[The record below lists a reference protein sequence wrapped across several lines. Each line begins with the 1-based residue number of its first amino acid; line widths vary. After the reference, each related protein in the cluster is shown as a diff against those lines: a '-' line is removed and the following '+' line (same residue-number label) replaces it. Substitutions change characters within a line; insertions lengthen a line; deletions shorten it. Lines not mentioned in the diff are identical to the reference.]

1 MKIAI
6 LILAHSNIEQLRS
19 LVDSLKNDFRVYI
32 HIDAKSDIPAQI
44 FEGEKN
50 VEVIKT
56 YKIYWGSHEMI
67 YATLDLLKLAYNDG
81 CDYFMLISGQ
91 DMRISPCSKIKAEI
105 ESKPDI
111 NYLSYEPLPRTDWA
125 FCGGIQRLTLYWG
138 KFKSRD
144 RLTFR
149 NILNTILRKTQSFL
163 GIKRRLFAIK
173 YYGGS
178 SWFNISREVT
188 KFIINFTVEN
198 PAFYEQFKYTLSGD
212 EIYFQTLIMNSP
224 FADKVVNDDKRY
236 IDWASGPEFPRTL
249 RIEDFDK
256 IKASGDFFAR
266 KFDWKT
272 DKEVIEKITAII

>member
-32 HIDAKSDIPAQI
+32 HIDAKSDIPMQT
-44 FEGEKN
+44 FDNETN
-50 VEVIKT
+50 VVAIK
-56 YKIYWGSHEMI
+56 KHRIYWGSPDI
-67 YATLDLLKLAYNDG
+67 VYATLDLLKLAYNDG
-81 CDYFMLISGQ
+81 CEYFMLISGQ
-91 DMRISPCSKIKAEI
+91 DLPVCSCKKIIQEI
-105 ESKPDI
+105 ENKPDI
-111 NYLSYEPLPRTDWA
+111 NYVDYATMPRPDWQ
-125 FCGGIQRLTLYWG
+125 FNGGCDRLHLYWATNKDKG
-138 KFKSRD
+138 KQTVRS
-144 RLTFR
+144 
-149 NILNTILRKTQSFL
+149 ILFFIIRKIQKLFGLRRK
-163 GIKRRLFAIK
+163 LFPIT

-178 SWFNISREVT
+178 EWFNISREVAG
-188 KFIINFTVEN
+188 FILNFTDEN
-198 PAFYEQFKYTLSGD
+198 PAYLAQFNNTMIAD